1 MLRLNPD
8 SDSGEESELMKYNNH
23 DGCNDCSSITNTH
36 FKPTIYDKINVCLNI
51 TNTIMRLLMV
61 ILLIILFSYVNDKKF
76 IDTTKDKIGTI
87 LDNMSTITGKTIPNE
102 VKYINEVVQNQNKA
116 INQIEDNVRKMLD
129 RTDDEID
136 NIYNFTDYQMASTK
150 KIIEMIDTELNKVD
164 YTMNSI
170 NMLMN
175 AFISNNDPT
184 KINHIINR
192 TEYIVEHV
200 NITKFTDNFYQLV
213 QDMNKIAGQLGQ

>member
-23 DGCNDCSSITNTH
+23 DGCNDCSSITNAH

-129 RTDDEID
+129 KTDDEID